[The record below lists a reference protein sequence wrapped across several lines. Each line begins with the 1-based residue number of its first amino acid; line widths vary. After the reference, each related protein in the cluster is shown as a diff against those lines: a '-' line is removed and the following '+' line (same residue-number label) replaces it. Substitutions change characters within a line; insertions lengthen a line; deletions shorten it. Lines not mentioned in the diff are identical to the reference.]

1 MAMKRM
7 MVVFLF
13 IIPCLCFGQGTV
25 NVQRNLEFVR
35 RNTTLNI
42 PQISNPYFIIDSVK
56 RKSLDLP
63 VNFVH
68 KNTIKG
74 SLYPLYVLNDLPM
87 DIDFDSNSIDIQTI
101 DSIDVLKDQMATAI
115 YGSRG
120 EKGSIFIYTKD
131 YLQKKKEESVVYEI
145 TVLDPGYET
154 FLLMQKPKEFYS
166 ASSLKIQNAMMV
178 SEWNYRYSQ
187 PLHYNPDIYEVKI
200 DYEANR
206 YYGLEFEYRL
216 YMFFKFMEKEHRI
229 AILNDSQTTV
239 L

>member
-1 MAMKRM
+1 MAMKKII
-7 MVVFLF
+7 VVLLF
-13 IIPCLCFGQGTV
+13 IIPCLCFGQGMALPDIKIDYRMKSLSV
-25 NVQRNLEFVR
+25 VSSSNYPAILDP
-35 RNTTLNI
+35 LNI
-42 PQISNPYFIIDSVK
+42 SFERGFRIIIDMPTIKNSIPPLFIVDGIVMESDSLSTL
-56 RKSLDLP
+56 SLDD
-63 VNFVH
+63 
-68 KNTIKG
+68 IK
-74 SLYPLYVLNDLPM
+74 SIEVFKENPPLICSNRFNGIILITTKGNEPIDL
-87 DIDFDSNSIDIQTI
+87 DD
-101 DSIDVLKDQMATAI
+101 LC
-115 YGSRG
+115 
-120 EKGSIFIYTKD
+120 
-131 YLQKKKEESVVYEI
+131 EI

-166 ASSLKIQNAMMV
+166 ASSLKVQNAMIV

-229 AILNDSQTTV
+229 AILNDSQTIV